1 MDTTTQEHYNRIS
14 ELLIRQ
20 LASDGHSLDNIP
32 KAVFH
37 IQAHGKDDNQSR
49 LTYPGVELFPTR
61 GLASVGY
68 NSFGIMA
75 YCRSNFNIGI
85 NIRDMDNKEYTI
97 NLRTK

>member
-1 MDTTTQEHYNRIS
+1 MDDTTREKYDRIA
-14 ELLIRQ
+14 ELLIQQ
-20 LASDGHSLDNIP
+20 LAMDGHSLDNIP

-37 IQAHGKDDNQSR
+37 IQAHGKDDNQAR

-75 YCRSNFNIGI
+75 YCRNNFVIGI
-85 NIRDMDNKEYTI
+85 YTI
-97 NLRTK
+97 LLNP